1 MGHVSSQKRWKRLF
15 FRWTAPKGFTT
26 MALFSALAI
35 FTEYVLV
42 CFFLSFGL
50 VDKSLFT
57 ETFQV
62 PLTNLFFTITV
73 SPLFHLIPLGVVVV
87 LVASWMHL
95 TKYIAVVPHKIEP
108 VKRPLTTRKRRY
120 PRALEKHLKPIRRFS
135 RGIGRRFRRV
145 SRALKGLYR
154 RASTSVLRIRSV
166 SYVMQRLFF
175 ARAAVKSTATILTV
189 FLASIFVLY
198 ALVYPR
204 LIHDMVVGFY
214 AENPSFQG
222 FVLETIK
229 QAREIGQVLS
239 PIGWLASSVNGALVA
254 VAPGFRSSLEGFGA
268 SIVGPIAK
276 LDLVWKYAL
285 CQNAAAWFSA
295 ITAFAY
301 GQHVSR
307 LYRRKP

>member
-1 MGHVSSQKRWKRLF
+1 MKDEFLVKKRKLTKYLIILKSTRSLIFQVWLIIRCVKDNRLKTNGNLVDHVSSQKRWKRLF

-26 MALFSALAI
+26 MALFSALAV

-57 ETFQV
+57 ENFQV

-95 TKYIAVVPHKIEP
+95 TKYVAVVPHKVEP

-120 PRALEKHLKPIRRFS
+120 PRPLEKYLKPIRRFS

-154 RASTSVLRIRSV
+154 RASAAVLRIRSV
-166 SYVMQRLFF
+166 SYVMQRLFS
-175 ARAAVKSTATILTV
+175 RGL
-189 FLASIFVLY
+189 
-198 ALVYPR
+198 
-204 LIHDMVVGFY
+204 
-214 AENPSFQG
+214 PS
-222 FVLETIK
+222 K
-229 QAREIGQVLS
+229 
-239 PIGWLASSVNGALVA
+239 
-254 VAPGFRSSLEGFGA
+254 APQSFS
-268 SIVGPIAK
+268 
-276 LDLVWKYAL
+276 
-285 CQNAAAWFSA
+285 WF
-295 ITAFAY
+295 F
-301 GQHVSR
+301 
-307 LYRRKP
+307 

>member
-1 MGHVSSQKRWKRLF
+1 MSSQKRWKRLF

-62 PLTNLFFTITV
+62 PLTNLSFTATV
-73 SPLFHLIPLGVVVV
+73 SPLFHLIPLGVVLV

-95 TKYIAVVPHKIEP
+95 TKYVAVVPHKIEP
-108 VKRPLTTRKRRY
+108 VKRPLTTRKSRY
-120 PRALEKHLKPIRRFS
+120 PRALEKYLKPIRRFS
-135 RGIGRRFRRV
+135 RGIGKRFRRV

-154 RASTSVLRIRSV
+154 RASTAVLRIRGV

-175 ARAAVKSTATILTV
+175 ARAAVKSTVTILTV

-204 LIHDMVVGFY
+204 LIYDMVVEFY
-214 AENPSFQG
+214 AENPSFLW

-239 PIGWLASSVNGALVA
+239 PIGWLASTINGALVA
-254 VAPGFRSSLEGFGA
+254 VAPGFRSSLEGLGA
-268 SIVGPIAK
+268 PIVGPIAK

-295 ITAFAY
+295 IAAFAY
-301 GQHVSR
+301 GQYTSR

>member
-1 MGHVSSQKRWKRLF
+1 MSSEKRWKRLF

-35 FTEYVLV
+35 VTEYVLV
-42 CFFLSFGL
+42 RFFSSFGL

-57 ETFQV
+57 ETLQV

-87 LVASWMHL
+87 LVSSWMHL
-95 TKYIAVVPHKIEP
+95 TKYVAVVPHRIEP

-120 PRALEKHLKPIRRFS
+120 PRTLEKRFKPIRRFS
-135 RGIGRRFRRV
+135 RGIGRRLRRV

-154 RASTSVLRIRSV
+154 RTSTAVLRIRGV
-166 SYVMQRLFF
+166 SYVTQRLFF
-175 ARAAVKSTATILTV
+175 ARAAVKSAATILTV

-198 ALVYPR
+198 ALVHPS
-204 LIHDMVVGFY
+204 LIHNMVVGFY
-214 AENPSFQG
+214 AENPSFLG
-222 FVLETIK
+222 FVLETNR

-239 PIGWLASSVNGALVA
+239 PIGWLASSINGALVA
-254 VAPGFRSSLEGFGA
+254 VAPGFRSSFESFGA
-268 SIVGPIAK
+268 PIAGPIAK

-295 ITAFAY
+295 IAAFAY
-301 GQHVSR
+301 GQYTSR